1 MPVGRMFYCYIQ
13 YKLHLIYETDIQ
25 ADRKKVDIIVTMKA
39 RITTAITT
47 IKIVMYRWAGVLEL
61 NIDAQDSSHKAL
73 ANSVSVLLS
82 VRRIK
87 LKKKKKKKKK
97 KERKQQKKNKKEM
110 KNNKTRTKR

>member
-39 RITTAITT
+39 RITTTITT
-47 IKIVMYRWAGVLEL
+47 IKIMMYRWAGVLEL
-61 NIDAQDSSHKAL
+61 NIDAQDSSHIAL

-97 KERKQQKKNKKEM
+97 KKESNKK
-110 KNNKTRTKR
+110 KTKKK